1 MGDPTRA
8 EPRNPTTGGETV
20 QETADRMAGNGRA
33 GNLNPPHPSATGVN
47 VPTKPVGPNVH
58 PTAKGAYGAPLG
70 GVILGPRN
78 GT

>member
-8 EPRNPTTGGETV
+8 EVRNPTVGGETS
-20 QETADRMAGNGRA
+20 QETADRMAGA
-33 GNLNPPHPSATGVN
+33 GNPPHPSSPSQSVA
-47 VPTKPVGPNVH
+47 PTKPVGPNVH